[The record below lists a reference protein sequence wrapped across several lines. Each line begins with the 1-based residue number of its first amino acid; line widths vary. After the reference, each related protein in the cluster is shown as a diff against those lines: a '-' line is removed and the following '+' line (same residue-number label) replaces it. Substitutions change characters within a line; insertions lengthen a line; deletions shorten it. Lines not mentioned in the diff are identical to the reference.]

1 MEAVLLSQTAAVL
14 LLMAKAKV
22 TRTTKSRKRKTG
34 GSSGFRQCNM
44 CHGTGR
50 IKNK

>member
-1 MEAVLLSQTAAVL
+1 
-14 LLMAKAKV
+14 MAKQKV
-22 TRTTKSRKRKTG
+22 KVKKTVRRKTG
-34 GSSGFRQCNM
+34 GNSGYRQCNM

>member
-1 MEAVLLSQTAAVL
+1 
-14 LLMAKAKV
+14 MAKITQTV
-22 TRTTKSRKRKTG
+22 RTKYYRRKTG
-34 GSSGFRQCNM
+34 GKSGYRKCNV